1 MILMPLS
8 EIYRKLVLDR
18 GYKSFVNDF
27 QTYFH
32 EVNKAHLIMLK
43 ETEVITSE
51 TAHALRNGIEKLN
64 ETFTPPEEI
73 PMGVEDL
80 FFLYEKALGEEVG
93 KEIAGSLHT
102 ARSRNDMDST
112 IFRMFIRDKLIAFL
126 DNTLQLI
133 EDLQLKIEYSK
144 EDFLIMFTH
153 GQPAQVSTLGHYLSA
168 LAADLIENACGLIDS
183 LENVNKSSMGAC
195 AITTTGFNIDRER
208 VSKLLGFDGFIMNS
222 YQAIV
227 TTNWLAYPAMWL
239 KRIMTL
245 ETGFAADVLH
255 KASCEVGILEFPD
268 DLVQISS
275 IMPQKRNPV
284 IIEHIRIQAGLAI
297 GMFEGIERIFQ
308 NAPYQDIN
316 ELSDAPTTY
325 LGKAIDEA
333 TSSLLLLREM
343 INKMSVNEESV
354 RKIAVSMGVTTT
366 ELADELARKEKLA
379 FRTTHGV
386 ASAFVDNGLTYESFK
401 KAYKDKTGEE
411 AQISEEELNKILS
424 IENFVNVRKVPG
436 GPAPEGMKPV
446 NEKARNELAVLHNRL
461 YSIKRL
467 MAEADEE
474 LEKAFESL

>member
-1 MILMPLS
+1 MPLS
-8 EIYRKLVLDR
+8 EIYRRLVLDR

-27 QTYFH
+27 QEYFH
-32 EVNKAHLIMLK
+32 KVNKAHLIMLK
-43 ETEVITSE
+43 ETEVITPE
-51 TAHALRNGIEKLN
+51 AAHKIKMGIEKLKN
-64 ETFTPPEEI
+64 TFNPPDEI
-73 PMGVEDL
+73 PVGVEDL
-80 FFLYEKALGEEVG
+80 FFLYEKALSEEVG
-93 KEIAGSLHT
+93 NEIAGSLHT

-126 DNTLQLI
+126 ENTLKLL
-133 EDLQLKIEYSK
+133 EELQLKIEYSK
-144 EDFLIMFTH
+144 KDFLIMFTH
-153 GQPAQVSTLGHYLSA
+153 GQPAQVSTLAHYLSA
-168 LAADLIENACGLIDS
+168 LAADLIENTNGLIDS
-183 LENVNKSSMGAC
+183 LENVNTSSMGAC

-208 VSKLLGFDGFIMNS
+208 VGKLLGFDGFVMNS

-284 IIEHIRIQAGLAI
+284 VIEHIRIQAGLAI

-333 TSSLLLLREM
+333 TSSLLLLKEM
-343 INKMSVNEESV
+343 INKMSVDEDSV
-354 RKIAVSMGVTTT
+354 KRIAASMGVTTT
-366 ELADELARKEKLA
+366 ELADELARRDKIA
-379 FRTTHGV
+379 FRTTHGI
-386 ASAFVDNGLTYESFK
+386 ASAFVDNGLTYKGFK
-401 KAYKDKTGEE
+401 KAYKDKTGHSTN
-411 AQISEEELNKILS
+411 ITEEELNEILS
-424 IENFVNVRKVPG
+424 IENFANVRKVPG

-446 NEKARNELAVLHNRL
+446 IDKAKSDLENLHNRI

-467 MAEADEE
+467 MSEADSE
-474 LEKAFESL
+474 LEKVFVSL